1 MRGRIG
7 SKGWRV
13 VLRTLP
19 VLLAGSGL
27 GFSNP
32 VPAAP
37 GDLDPAFGVAGLVT
51 TDFSGTEDQSGG
63 SAVQADG
70 KIVAV
75 GSTLLAGQFGAKDF
89 ALARY
94 LHDGSLDPAFG
105 NGGRVTTH
113 FPNSFFS
120 IGTRVQIQAD
130 GKIVV
135 AGYSDS
141 GLMPPGSSDQQF
153 ALARYLSDGSLD
165 PSFGDGGLVLTDFG
179 PYYDFALALA
189 IQPDGKI
196 VAAGVSYAGISYID
210 PSAFALARYNA
221 DGSLDDGFGTG
232 GKVTTA
238 INDQTDVAW
247 SIAIDAAGRLVVGG
261 TVFVFDGA
269 FGIARYLPDGSLDTS
284 FGSGG
289 SVIDGFADAGLVQ
302 AEIAALTLQPDG
314 KIVAAGRA
322 TPGSG
327 AEEFVVARYAD
338 DGSRDTGFGDGG
350 VVDFSIGDAD
360 SEAYAVAIDR
370 KGSILVAGQ
379 SGGFGFGTVT
389 GMAISVDAAPLPAQ
403 FVLARL
409 LGDGT
414 PDAGFGDAGIVTTR
428 FPGDD
433 GIADVIGAIH
443 PNASGILV
451 SGLARTDNH
460 AMSTY
465 SSNADFALARYD
477 DGYPI
482 FADGFDGAATGIQPA
497 RAPMRH
503 APRRAAVAPARSEWR
518 DFACA
523 LLCAYREPVSS
534 LFRGMATPVRASN
547 ASVSAQ
553 R

>member
-7 SKGWRV
+7 SNGWRV
-13 VLRTLP
+13 LLRQSP
-19 VLLAGSGL
+19 AWLAGLGL

-32 VPAAP
+32 APAAP
-37 GDLDPAFGVAGLVT
+37 GDLDPTFGVAGLVT
-51 TDFSGTEDQSGG
+51 TDFSGTEDQSTG

-70 KIVAV
+70 RIVAV

-94 LHDGSLDPAFG
+94 LHDGSLDPGFG
-105 NGGRVTTH
+105 TGGRVTTH
-113 FPNSFFS
+113 FPSSFFS
-120 IGTRVQIQAD
+120 IATRVQIQVD

-141 GLMPPGSSDQQF
+141 GLTPPGGFDQQF
-153 ALARYLSDGSLD
+153 ALARYLPDGSLD

-179 PYYDFALALA
+179 PYYDLALALT

-196 VAAGVSYAGISYID
+196 VAAGVSYAGMSYID
-210 PSAFALARYNA
+210 PSAFALARYNP

-247 SIAIDAAGRLVVGG
+247 SIAIDTAGRLVVGG
-261 TVFVFDGA
+261 TVFVGDGA

-289 SVIDGFADAGLVQ
+289 SVIDPFADAGFAQ

-322 TPGSG
+322 TPSSG
-327 AEEFVVARYAD
+327 AEALVVARYAD
-338 DGSRDTGFGDGG
+338 DGSRDAGFGDGG
-350 VVDFSIGDAD
+350 VVDFSIGEAD

-379 SGGFGFGTVT
+379 SGGFGFATVN
-389 GMAISVDAAPLPAQ
+389 GVAVSVDAAPLPAQ

-414 PDAGFGDAGIVTTR
+414 PDAAFGNAGIVTTR

-443 PNASGILV
+443 PNANGILV

-482 FADGFDGAATGIQPA
+482 FADGFDGAVPGIEPA
-497 RAPMRH
+497 RSAMRH
-503 APRRAAVAPARSEWR
+503 ASRKAAVAPVRSEWR

-523 LLCAYREPVSS
+523 LLCVYREPV
-534 LFRGMATPVRASN
+534 L
-547 ASVSAQ
+547 SAFG
-553 R
+553 RR